1 MKKLFSLMF
10 VMLAIMMPMKLWAQE
25 PYAVLTTD
33 SATILSQDST
43 GVTYGKTLTFYYDDQ
58 KATRGGMSV
67 GLFTN
72 ELHYSDLYCLLVLWM
87 RKIDRY
93 FWNR

>member
-72 ELHYSDLYCLLVLWM
+72 ETARGWSSYAALL
-87 RKIDRY
+87 
-93 FWNR
+93 